1 MKLPRRKFLHLAAGA
16 AALPA
21 ISRIARAQAYP
32 SRPVRIV
39 VGLAAGGGADI
50 VARLIAQWLSER
62 LGQPFIIEN
71 RPGAS
76 NNIGTEA
83 VVRAPADG
91 YTFLFV
97 TTANAV
103 NASLYD
109 KLNFVFLRD
118 IAPVAGL
125 TRSPYFWVVNRSF
138 PVRTIAEFIAYA
150 RANPGKLSVGGAGA
164 TQQAA
169 IELFKSMAGV
179 DMLYVPYRGDAPGL
193 TDVMGGQLQAYLA
206 GTIGTIEHIKA
217 GRLHGLAVTAATR
230 SELLPGIPT
239 VAEFVPGYQA
249 SAFFGVGAP
258 KGTPA
263 EIIAK
268 LNNEINAA
276 LASPVMKGRLAD
288 LGATVFPSSPDEFG
302 RFVSEET
309 EKWDKVI
316 RAANIKAE

>member
-1 MKLPRRKFLHLAAGA
+1 
-16 AALPA
+16 
-21 ISRIARAQAYP
+21 
-32 SRPVRIV
+32 
-39 VGLAAGGGADI
+39 
-50 VARLIAQWLSER
+50 
-62 LGQPFIIEN
+62 
-71 RPGAS
+71 
-76 NNIGTEA
+76 
-83 VVRAPADG
+83 VRAPADG
-91 YTFLFV
+91 YTLLFV
-97 TTANAV
+97 TTANAL

-125 TRSPYFWVVNRSF
+125 TRSPFFWVVNRTF

-150 RANPGKLSVGGAGA
+150 RANPSKLSVGGAGA

-169 IELFKSMAGV
+169 IELFKTMAGV

-193 TDVMGGQLQAYLA
+193 TDVMGGQLQAFLA
-206 GTIGTIEHIKA
+206 GTIGTIEHIQA
-217 GRLHGLAVTAATR
+217 GRLHGLAVTSATR
-230 SELLPGIPT
+230 SELLPAIPT

-258 KGTPA
+258 KGTPP

-288 LGATVFPSSPDEFG
+288 LGATAFPGSPAEFG
-302 RFVSEET
+302 RFISEET
-309 EKWDKVI
+309 QKWGKVI